1 MSQQQPEQPT
11 GSDSPAEKQTV
22 FNAQNY
28 TPRGADNVLSLGGSY
43 QPVEQEEP
51 AGKVR
56 VTVIKE
62 EQKLKDWACWGKEG
76 SIEKRNCKSR
86 IGLDYRN

>member
-11 GSDSPAEKQTV
+11 GSDSPEVKQTV
-22 FNAQNY
+22 FNDQNY

-43 QPVEQEEP
+43 QPIEQEKP

-62 EQKLKDWACWGKEG
+62 TKDQTCWPLKEG
-76 SIEKRNCKSR
+76 SIERRNCKSHV
-86 IGLDYRN
+86 GFNYRD